1 MAELNKHTVAAII
14 FKYNLNDTPDL
25 RSAIVEAFDTGYSRG
40 EAEGYERGWESGHD
54 SATGWHIE

>member
-1 MAELNKHTVAAII
+1 MAELNQHTVAAII

-40 EAEGYERGWESGHD
+40 EAEGYERGWDSHD
-54 SATGWHIE
+54 SSFSGY